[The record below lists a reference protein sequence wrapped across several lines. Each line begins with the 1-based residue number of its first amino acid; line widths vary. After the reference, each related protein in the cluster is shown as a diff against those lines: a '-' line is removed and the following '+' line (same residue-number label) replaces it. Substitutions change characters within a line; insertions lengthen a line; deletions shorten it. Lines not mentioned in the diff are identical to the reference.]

1 MVARGDLGV
10 EAGVSR
16 VPLLQK
22 RIIQAANDRGRM
34 VITATQMLESMIDT
48 PEPTRAEASDVANAV
63 IDGTSCVMLSGETA
77 VGKYPVETIEQMAAI
92 ALDAQDGITPL
103 VVEGG
108 GARDDGRTTAES
120 VMRAAVLLAR
130 EIKAEALVIPTE
142 TGGSARAA
150 ARFRP
155 RRPILALCSDADVA
169 RQLALE
175 WGVIPEPLHQRPD
188 EPIDALVERCLGR
201 AQRRLGLPDG
211 ARVVLTSG
219 PQVATPGATSLIAV
233 HRLGSAD

>member
-1 MVARGDLGV
+1 MG
-10 EAGVSR
+10 
-16 VPLLQK
+16 
-22 RIIQAANDRGRM
+22 
-34 VITATQMLESMIDT
+34 
-48 PEPTRAEASDVANAV
+48 
-63 IDGTSCVMLSGETA
+63 
-77 VGKYPVETIEQMAAI
+77 
-92 ALDAQDGITPL
+92 
-103 VVEGG
+103 
-108 GARDDGRTTAES
+108 
-120 VMRAAVLLAR
+120 AAVLLAR
-130 EIKAEALVIPTE
+130 EIKADALVIPTE

-175 WGVIPEPLHQRPD
+175 WGVIPEPLHQRPA
-188 EPIDALVERCLGR
+188 EPIDALVERCLLR

-233 HRLGSAD
+233 HRLGATG